1 MVSTHEQTKAHADS
15 ALQRYLNEIGQVPLL
30 TADEEKELAVK
41 VRGGDEDSRQKFI
54 EANLRLVVFIA
65 KRYAQND
72 PEHFLDLI
80 QEGNLGLFRA
90 VERFDP
96 KREHRFSTYAT
107 YWIRQA
113 IGRAL
118 SRNRTVRLPEHVG
131 DEIKQMRRARHH
143 LYQILGRQPTA
154 SELAQELDMP
164 EKKLRRIEEASQRIV
179 SLDEPVHGD
188 ESDPVRLG
196 EVLTD
201 LDEPEPEF
209 IVNQHLLRNQIR
221 EIVSELPVRER
232 SMIQKR
238 FGLEDG
244 VPMTLAEVGKEFGV
258 SRERVRQIQEAAL
271 ERIRSRQGVLKQLE
285 Q

>member
-1 MVSTHEQTKAHADS
+1 MVAINENTKIAAGS
-15 ALQRYLNEIGQVPLL
+15 SLQRYLNEIGKVPLL
-30 TADEEKELAVK
+30 TAEEEKKLARK
-41 VRGGDEDSRQKFI
+41 VRRGDDEARQHFI

-65 KRYAQND
+65 KRYAQSD
-72 PEHFLDLI
+72 PELFLDLI

-96 KREHRFSTYAT
+96 KLNHRFSTYAT

-113 IGRAL
+113 IGRAIA
-118 SRNRTVRLPEHVG
+118 RNRTVRLPEHVG
-131 DEIKQMRRARHH
+131 DEIKQMRRARHT
-143 LYQILGRQPTA
+143 LYQSLGRQPTIT
-154 SELAQELDMP
+154 ELAHELGMTQ
-164 EKKLRRIEEASQRIV
+164 KKLRRIEEASQRIV

-188 ESDPVRLG
+188 DNDPVRLE

-209 IVNQHLLRNQIR
+209 VVNQHLLRNQIR
-221 EIVSELPVRER
+221 EVVSELPARER
-232 SMIQKR
+232 AMIRKR

-271 ERIRSRQGVLKQLE
+271 ERIRSRHGVLKKLE